1 MENTIESH
9 QQKQSNSI
17 SVFDFMIYWEKN
29 RNSVFR
35 TVFLGKFYG
44 FIQNPGGRF

>member
-17 SVFDFMIYWEKN
+17 SVFDFMIYWEKIEILCF
-29 RNSVFR
+29 VQF
-35 TVFLGKFYG
+35 F
-44 FIQNPGGRF
+44 